1 MSVGSGDSRPFKG
14 STTMQKQALPLLAM
28 ACLCPLLAI
37 AQAPSRAAAACRS
50 DTARQI
56 SVTGTG
62 LGRSFQNPCFSPN
75 GRVLAFTNFA
85 TRYNT
90 GKSVVRTVPA
100 EGGAVLAALSPTSA
114 QSVNLPGQCWSAA
127 TDEVVYSSDIVD
139 RDEIY
144 LAPAAGVASRRV
156 TRRPGFLAWEPSI
169 SPVLS
174 DGKRWIVFESHSQA
188 NPEAGGEL
196 WKIRSDGTEPAVR
209 LTQSHNDRQPEWSPK
224 GDKIV
229 FQREVGPESW
239 DVFTLD
245 VATGAV
251 FNVTSAGELFNTDA
265 SWSPSGNYIVYSS
278 GDADIEI
285 ANVFVIPAN
294 GGNRIRV
301 TRSCGLDGAP
311 GWSPDGSTIA
321 FESAPFDPDAQ
332 GSTTLWTID
341 APAGVR

>member
-1 MSVGSGDSRPFKG
+1 
-14 STTMQKQALPLLAM
+14 MQTQALSLLAM

-56 SVTGTG
+56 AITGTG

-90 GKSVVRTVPA
+90 GKSVVRTVPV
-100 EGGAVLAALSPTSA
+100 EGGAVLRAVSPTSA

-127 TDEVVYSSDIVD
+127 TDEVVYSSDVTD

-144 LAPAAGVASRRV
+144 LAPAAGGSPAVRV
-156 TRRPGFLAWEPSI
+156 TRRPGSLAWEPSI

-174 DGKRWIVFESHSQA
+174 DGKRWIVFESHSEA
-188 NPEAGGEL
+188 NPDAGGEL
-196 WKIRSDGTEPAVR
+196 WKIRSDGAELAR
-209 LTQSHNDRQPEWSPK
+209 LTVGHNDRQPEWSPK

-229 FQREVGPESW
+229 FQRQLGPESW

-251 FNVTSAGELFNTDA
+251 FNVTNAGELFNTDA

-278 GDADIEI
+278 GDEDIEI
-285 ANVFVIPAN
+285 ANVFVIPAA
-294 GGNRIRV
+294 GGARIRV

-311 GWSPDGSTIA
+311 GWSPDGGTIA

-332 GSTTLWTID
+332 GSTTLWMID